1 MSWVIFLLSNPEPIP
16 VSSLQW
22 PPSNSSPSQYKDNG
36 KSAHTFSFSGFH
48 PSLVRMWVR
57 ISRVTGRL
65 LYFCPSQGLAS
76 PGPSQAQLTM
86 GILPSCLYLPLGKL
100 SRKSPVNN
108 LPKIYC
114 RAAGGCK
121 HQQMSAMHPEG
132 TATCH
137 VELPTKQHRPC
148 MVPSEDLGPVHMG
161 VHMRALISR
170 VVCPQGCPPSQ

>member
-1 MSWVIFLLSNPEPIP
+1 MGHLSTVESRTNPCLQFTMAPLQFQPKPVQEQWQVCPYLQFFMIPSLTGQNVGTYQQGHRKAVVFLPLPGASKSW
-16 VSSLQW
+16 
-22 PPSNSSPSQYKDNG
+22 SQSG
-36 KSAHTFSFSGFH
+36 SAH
-48 PSLVRMWVR
+48 
-57 ISRVTGRL
+57 
-65 LYFCPSQGLAS
+65 
-76 PGPSQAQLTM
+76 M

-100 SRKSPVNN
+100 SRKRPVNN

-121 HQQMSAMHPEG
+121 RQQMSAMHPEG

-170 VVCPQGCPPSQ
+170 VVCPQGCPPAQ